1 MGDWCLVGDYG
12 NVPHLFIHLHLAL
25 DSALSKFSVWD
36 SVYGTHMLCV
46 CVCVCVLNLD
56 HSVCLWTLLPQH
68 LTPPGSGIYYPQ
80 PPISALVCL
89 PLQRVVHKLP
99 TRPYF
104 TLGEEHRTRV
114 RRLPGSHLWAFPIPQ
129 EHRHI
134 QMYSEH
140 MHAVLCCLIC
150 IWASV
155 IQ

>member
-36 SVYGTHMLCV
+36 SVYGTHML